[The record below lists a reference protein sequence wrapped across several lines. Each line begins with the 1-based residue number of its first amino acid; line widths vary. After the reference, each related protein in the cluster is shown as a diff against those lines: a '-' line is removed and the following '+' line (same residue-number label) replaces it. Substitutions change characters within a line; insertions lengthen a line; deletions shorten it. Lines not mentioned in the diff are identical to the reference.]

1 MYICQCAAVS
11 DTSVT
16 RAVDAGATT
25 LAQVCRL
32 TGAGRDCG
40 MCVFSVKHVMR
51 NHQESEC
58 SDAAPCLAAVG

>member
-1 MYICQCAAVS
+1 
-11 DTSVT
+11 
-16 RAVDAGATT
+16 
-25 LAQVCRL
+25 
-32 TGAGRDCG
+32 